1 MPQPIRQVASALQA
15 DALQHFAEQQ
25 EFAFA
30 EVGPDGRI
38 HTLNPF
44 ARLCWGWREDQPIP
58 DEVLFVLEG
67 MREDGSEVLP
77 VKVGGLTLTGV
88 RRGTSGGWVIIGYE
102 ILGEPDTLVQP
113 ASFDAVIE
121 RMPVSVVRMSAD
133 GTVMIANPE
142 TSRFTGYPQD
152 EIVGNRFWHRIILP
166 EFAAVLDDAL
176 RSVARKQVFEVG
188 LAVRT
193 RDARVCRCVM
203 HLFFTE
209 SYEVEAVIL
218 PESAGQDGVEAS
230 SAILEAVNQGP
241 EGFLF
246 VDSAGVIRYANHR
259 VRELIGIVAVESWL
273 NRLVEE
279 APGFDRTGAMAIRRC
294 LRDGEIGRRVVV
306 TFVASSGMQRDVFL
320 SIAPVMLQGRRS
332 GCAVQF
338 RLTSDGERSEDLR
351 SRYRDADSR
360 LRELVTASP
369 DERIFLDAVCR
380 VVGETAEA
388 DRVRIVVNGLGDRL
402 ADAASWSSAGDILMS
417 KVEQDREVLF
427 IVGETGEL
435 YVGPDPSSEAHSIA
449 DVLAVDEAIWRRIGA
464 THASAYLVI
473 ERLPNGSDK
482 RAPWGIRERG
492 FIAGLTDSIEALW
505 NWIEHGNRYR
515 FLVDASTDLF
525 FCFEIAADG
534 SRRYRH
540 VSGQI
545 EPLTGI
551 PPLHWTSLAIQY
563 VDWVESVV
571 HTEDRSSLRAHDRVL
586 EQGVAS
592 TATYRVV
599 HLDGTERWVR
609 ERAFPSDG
617 LAGAILIHGVVTD
630 ITDRRLLESRMDEAR
645 VLAESA
651 VRQKTSFIATLS
663 HEVRTPIG
671 AIQGYAELLSRE
683 LRDLEERGIELPA
696 AIREF
701 VSGIDD
707 RSKRLTALV
716 QDLFDLSSIELGQ
729 ATVQRVPVVVH
740 DVVKQCASK
749 MMPHLRDKGITMRL
763 QLDSRDPK
771 VLADPRRLEQIL
783 DGLISNA
790 VKFTS
795 RGSVTVKTHSGKR
808 EVTIEVVDTGIGI
821 AEAYQDQLFTP
832 FTQEDDWRTRRF
844 DGTGLGLSLVKRL
857 LDLLGGRIEVESRQD
872 VGSTFRVILPAVR
885 GPVTRG
891 VHLPRAERS

>member
-1 MPQPIRQVASALQA
+1 MPQPIRQIASALEA
-15 DALQHFAEQQ
+15 DALQHFAELQ

-30 EVGPDGRI
+30 DVRPDGRI
-38 HTLNPF
+38 HSLNPF

-67 MREDGSEVLP
+67 MREDASEVLP
-77 VKVGGLTLTGV
+77 VKVGGLTMTGV
-88 RRGTSGGWVIIGYE
+88 RRGVSGGWVLIGYE
-102 ILGEPDTLVQP
+102 ILGEPDSLAQP

-121 RMPVSVVRMSAD
+121 RMPVSVVRMSTD
-133 GTVMIANPE
+133 GTVAIANQE
-142 TSRFTGYPQD
+142 TARFTGYQRD
-152 EIVGNRFWHRIILP
+152 EIVGSRFWHRIILP
-166 EFAAVLDDAL
+166 EYAAALDDAL
-176 RSVARKQVFEVG
+176 RSVARKQALEFE

-193 RDARVCRCVM
+193 QDSRICRCIM

-209 SYEVEAVIL
+209 SYEIEAVIL
-218 PESAGQDGVEAS
+218 PESAARDTADAS
-230 SAILEAVNQGP
+230 STVLEALNQGP

-279 APGFDRTGAMAIRRC
+279 APGFDRNGASAIRRC
-294 LRDGEIGRRVVV
+294 LRDGEIGRRIVA
-306 TFVASSGMQRDVFL
+306 TFVASSGVQRDVFL
-320 SIAPVMLQGRRS
+320 SLAPIVLQGRRS

-369 DERIFLDAVCR
+369 DERVFLDAVCR
-380 VVGETAEA
+380 VVGEASEA
-388 DRVRIVVNGLGDRL
+388 DRVRIVVTGLGDRP
-402 ADAASWSSAGDILMS
+402 ADAASWSSAGDILLPRA
-417 KVEQDREVLF
+417 EQDREVLF

-435 YVGPDPSSEAHSIA
+435 YVGPDPSSESHSIA
-449 DVLAVDEAIWRRIGA
+449 DVLAVEEVIWRRIGA

-473 ERLPNGSDK
+473 ERLPNGNDR

-492 FIAGLTDSIEALW
+492 FLAGLTDSIEALW
-505 NWIEHGNRYR
+505 SWIEHGNRYR
-515 FLVDASTDLF
+515 FLVNASTDVF

-534 SRRYRH
+534 SRRFRH
-540 VSGQI
+540 VSDQI
-545 EPLTGI
+545 EPITGI
-551 PPLHWTSLAIQY
+551 PAYRWTSLAVEY
-563 VDWVESVV
+563 VDWVETVV
-571 HTEDRSSLRAHDRVL
+571 HRDDRSSLRAHDRVL

-592 TATYRVV
+592 TASYRIV
-599 HLDGTERWVR
+599 HEDGSERWVR
-609 ERAFPSDG
+609 ERAFPSEG
-617 LAGAILIHGVVTD
+617 LAGAILIHGVLTD
-630 ITDRRLLESRMDEAR
+630 ITDQRLTEVQLNEAR
-645 VLAESA
+645 QTAEAA
-651 VRQKTSFIATLS
+651 VRLKTSFIATLS

-683 LRDLEERGIELPA
+683 LRDLEASGVELPS

-701 VSGIDD
+701 ASGIDD
-707 RSKRLTALV
+707 RSKRLTVLV

-729 ATVQRVPVVVH
+729 ASVQRVPVVVH
-740 DVVKQCASK
+740 DVVKQCAAK
-749 MMPHLRDKGITMRL
+749 MMPHLREKGITMRL

-771 VLADPRRLEQIL
+771 VLSDPRRLEQIL

-795 RGSVTVKTHSGKR
+795 RGSVTVKTHAGKR

-821 AEAYQDQLFTP
+821 ADAYQDQLFTP
-832 FTQEDDWRTRRF
+832 FTQEDNWRTRRF

-885 GPVTRG
+885 GTVSRG
-891 VHLPRAERS
+891 VQLPRAERS